1 MRRVLP
7 LDSVKGGA
15 SVDRID
21 NIISIATKL
30 ITDIITRIVEAP
42 ESEWPTPRPDL
53 KGRQHSNKSTC
64 PWLVPTFC
72 NQATKPTVETKT
84 RPTKAKISVE
94 VDISK
99 TMTSSNEVE
108 STTTFVTM
116 KEDAVKDII
125 RIDTTEVPS
134 IPMTVT
140 LDEVLLVLGSKRPIE
155 LDAAQYTEHSPKISK
170 TNEDC
175 VDSTFMVPAAK
186 ETSAPSQAE
195 DRTAKSDTIERKCTT
210 QMQATVTEEKMMMP
224 TKRAPV
230 KKKKATKD
238 TTLFWSHAQGSL
250 EYALFPDGYNGQ
262 QNAPHNRVS
271 AIGCNYPNCSS
282 LPESKLC
289 KLKCGHTA
297 CSQCIALK
305 PAFTNDLMQ
314 AVGGSKKPRRS
325 APRRSAA
332 VDCAKKLKIEYIDD
346 EAIPAVN
353 EFQGCFLCN
362 SKLMQRW
369 AKLAS
374 VDIKS
379 QGRKLTIADIK
390 KNGGNYVDYE
400 HEHKESIPK
409 LGNDSSEADT
419 STEDDEEVDKSSAE
433 VDSELASLLQNVPR
447 KPQRKGE
454 EMILESKSR
463 LRQLIK

>member
-21 NIISIATKL
+21 NIIYIATKL
-30 ITDIITRIVEAP
+30 IANIITRIVEAP

-72 NQATKPTVETKT
+72 NQATKPTVA
-84 RPTKAKISVE
+84 TKANISVE
-94 VDISK
+94 VDIPNNI
-99 TMTSSNEVE
+99 TSSKEVE
-108 STTTFVTM
+108 SNTTFVTM

-125 RIDTTEVPS
+125 RINTTEVPS
-134 IPMTVT
+134 VPMTVT
-140 LDEVLLVLGSKRPIE
+140 VDEVLLVLGGSKRPIE
-155 LDAAQYTEHSPKISK
+155 LDAAQYTEHSPKILK
-170 TNEDC
+170 TNNDC
-175 VDSTFMVPAAK
+175 VDLIFMVPAAK

-195 DRTAKSDTIERKCTT
+195 DRIAKSDTFERKCTT
-210 QMQATVTEEKMMMP
+210 QMQAAVTEETVTEEKLP
-224 TKRAPV
+224 AKSAPV
-230 KKKKATKD
+230 KKKTKATKD

-332 VDCAKKLKIEYIDD
+332 VEAKKLKIEYIDD
-346 EAIPAVN
+346 EAVPAVN
-353 EFQGCFLCN
+353 EFQGCSLCN

-369 AKLAS
+369 AKLAK

-379 QGRKLTIADIK
+379 QGRKLTVADID
-390 KNGGNYVDYE
+390 KNGGNFVDYE
-400 HEHKESIPK
+400 HDHKESIPK
-409 LGNDSSEADT
+409 QLDSDS
-419 STEDDEEVDKSSAE
+419 DDEETSAADEE
-433 VDSELASLLQNVPR
+433 VVGEELATLLQNDPR
-447 KPQRKGE
+447 NPHKKGE
-454 EMILESKSR
+454 EMIIESKSR
-463 LRQLIK
+463 LRLLMK

>member
-21 NIISIATKL
+21 NIIYIATKL
-30 ITDIITRIVEAP
+30 ITNIITRIVEAP
-42 ESEWPTPRPDL
+42 ESEWPTPRPEL
-53 KGRQHSNKSTC
+53 KGRQHSNETTC

-170 TNEDC
+170 TNDDC

-224 TKRAPV
+224 TK
-230 KKKKATKD
+230 
-238 TTLFWSHAQGSL
+238 S
-250 EYALFPDGYNGQ
+250 
-262 QNAPHNRVS
+262 
-271 AIGCNYPNCSS
+271 
-282 LPESKLC
+282 
-289 KLKCGHTA
+289 GHTA
-297 CSQCIALK
+297 CSQFIALK

-314 AVGGSKKPRRS
+314 AVGGSKKPQRS

-369 AKLAS
+369 AKLAA

-390 KNGGNYVDYE
+390 KNGGNY
-400 HEHKESIPK
+400 
-409 LGNDSSEADT
+409 
-419 STEDDEEVDKSSAE
+419 
-433 VDSELASLLQNVPR
+433 
-447 KPQRKGE
+447 
-454 EMILESKSR
+454 
-463 LRQLIK
+463 